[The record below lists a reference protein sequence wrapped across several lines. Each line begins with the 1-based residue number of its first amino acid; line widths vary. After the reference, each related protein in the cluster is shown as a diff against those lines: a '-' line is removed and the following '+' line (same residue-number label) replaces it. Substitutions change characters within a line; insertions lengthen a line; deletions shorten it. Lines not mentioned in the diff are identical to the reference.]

1 MKKFMVDSNVII
13 EYMKDNP
20 EAVNIVNFI
29 KNNPNNEYY
38 LTLDTIEEILYVLV
52 RHFSKKSYWDLKN
65 NPELVKDTYKVVI
78 PLIESITRS
87 FFKITL
93 QTENTHEI
101 LFSVCKKYGL
111 LPKDALLFAICIE
124 KDINNLI
131 TLDKDFTNIVLEENI
146 NIISTYK
153 ELEKYE

>member
-1 MKKFMVDSNVII
+1 MVDSNVII

-38 LTLDTIEEILYVLV
+38 LTLDTIEEILYVLI

-65 NPELVKDTYKVVI
+65 NPEIAKNTYKKVI
-78 PLIESITRS
+78 PLIRYILKSI
-87 FFKITL
+87 FNIAL

-101 LFSVCKKYGL
+101 LFNVCEKYGL
-111 LPKDALLFAICIE
+111 LPKDALLLAICIE
-124 KDINNLI
+124 KNINNLI
-131 TLDKDFTNIVLEENI
+131 TLDKDFHNLNIEENI

-153 ELEKYE
+153 ELGKYE